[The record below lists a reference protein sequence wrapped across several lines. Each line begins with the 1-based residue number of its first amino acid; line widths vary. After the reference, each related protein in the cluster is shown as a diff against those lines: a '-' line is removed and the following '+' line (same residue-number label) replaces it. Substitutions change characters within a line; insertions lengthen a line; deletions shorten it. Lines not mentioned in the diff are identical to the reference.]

1 MKILPLSAL
10 LLALGGC
17 AALEPVH
24 FYTLDLEQT
33 RLCRGATGYCHNLE
47 LIGPSYNE
55 HRIAEAYGISAGSRG
70 WSVADLTRLMLTP
83 PGQPYEAEPLGNGL
97 YRLPANQATDAVF
110 QLLELEENQI
120 YGGGDVRND

>member
-1 MKILPLSAL
+1 MKILPISAL

-17 AALEPVH
+17 AALEPAH

-55 HRIAEAYGISAGSRG
+55 PRIAEAYGISAGSRG
-70 WSVADLTRLMLTP
+70 WSVAELTQLMLTP
-83 PGQPYEAEPLGNGL
+83 PGQLYEAQPQGEGL
-97 YRLPANQATDAVF
+97 YRLPSNRATDAVCHY
-110 QLLELEENQI
+110 LELEENQI
-120 YGGGDVRND
+120 YGGGKVRSD